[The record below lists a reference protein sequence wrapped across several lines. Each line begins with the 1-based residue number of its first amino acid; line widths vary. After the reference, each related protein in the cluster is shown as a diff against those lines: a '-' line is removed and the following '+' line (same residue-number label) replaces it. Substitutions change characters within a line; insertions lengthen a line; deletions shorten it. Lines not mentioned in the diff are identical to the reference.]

1 VVHIVHPVGALIVN
15 AVTVNWLLAGFPT
28 LSVNVAGVPPSAGLF
43 PVADTVGKVALAA
56 KIGEATGMKSSRP
69 EKAKSARIV
78 PELNFVTYA
87 FEGVF
92 ILYFRS
98 SGLSVLI

>member
-1 VVHIVHPVGALIVN
+1 VN
-15 AVTVNWLLAGFPT
+15 AVVVYWLLDGFET
-28 LSVNVAGVPPSAGLF
+28 VSVNVAEAPPKAGLL
-43 PVADTVGKVALAA
+43 PVAATVGRLALAA
-56 KIGEATGMKSSRP
+56 KIGEATGMMKRRP

-92 ILYFRS
+92 IVF
-98 SGLSVLI
+98 SGFAP